1 MASNDG
7 FKGAR
12 DLAICSAF
20 WSMNVLILT
29 VQCWIFRSARTVIQ
43 PSFLIDICIIVSIY
57 MCFNSSLVHVH
68 VPMLFSSHDA
78 VAGAR

>member
-1 MASNDG
+1 MASNGD

-20 WSMNVLILT
+20 WRMKVLVLT

-43 PSFLIDICIIVSIY
+43 
-57 MCFNSSLVHVH
+57 
-68 VPMLFSSHDA
+68 
-78 VAGAR
+78 